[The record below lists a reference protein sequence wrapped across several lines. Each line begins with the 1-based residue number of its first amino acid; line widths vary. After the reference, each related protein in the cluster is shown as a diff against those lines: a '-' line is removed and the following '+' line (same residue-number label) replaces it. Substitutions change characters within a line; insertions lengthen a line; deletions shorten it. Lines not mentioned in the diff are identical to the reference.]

1 MTNPTTVKK
10 VNEILVDVKSGWRN
24 VSQLTTVKLDRLKE
38 VLVKWSEYVDS
49 MEDLIMWLR
58 KSEKIVKQPLTKIT
72 VDDVTEHLIVLQVRD
87 KYKIK
92 NENYHS
98 IT

>member
-1 MTNPTTVKK
+1 MTNPATVKK

-87 KYKIK
+87 K
-92 NENYHS
+92 E
-98 IT
+98 

>member
-72 VDDVTEHLIVLQVRD
+72 VDDVTEHLIVLQVRN
-87 KYKIK
+87 K
-92 NENYHS
+92 E
-98 IT
+98 